1 VGALQEYVQKLESRN
16 EQLEHDNEQL
26 ELLIQKME
34 DAAKG
39 DKVTGR
45 YHIRN
50 RTSRFFR
57 KVVV

>member
-1 VGALQEYVQKLESRN
+1 
-16 EQLEHDNEQL
+16 
-26 ELLIQKME
+26 ME